1 MLIPN
6 THTMKKNYFI
16 TILAFLFTTGI
27 SAQPV
32 ITYNGNAPQIG
43 DIYNVSGTFGT
54 FDPGPAGGG
63 QSWDFSDVQATLT
76 AGVTAV
82 DPSSTPFADEFP
94 EATLAFRDDDNSLE
108 TYNYWQLTG
117 SELFFLGMGS
127 DPGTNPDIIHYLDP
141 RKIMQYPF
149 AFNDTYT
156 DSYFYA
162 YPSAIM
168 LIHRRGTIIA
178 MADAWGSVKTPA
190 GSYNSTLRIK
200 KVKTYTDSVWN
211 TGGDLM
217 SVTPHTETDFEWYTA
232 TSHYPVL
239 HIQVTEAGSSL
250 SYTSLVGGIEDNP
263 LLSQIS
269 IYPNPA
275 DDIINV
281 RLSDAVSEKIEI
293 ALVNQMG
300 QQLTQLTKTGNHR
313 FSADIGGLAPG
324 VYFIRIK
331 SSSGKS
337 AVSKFIKR

>member
-1 MLIPN
+1 MLTPKA
-6 THTMKKNYFI
+6 HTMKKNYFI
-16 TILAFLFTTGI
+16 IILACLFTIGI
-27 SAQPV
+27 TAQPV

-43 DIYNVSGTFGT
+43 DSYNLSGTFGT
-54 FDPGPAGGG
+54 FDPGLAGGG
-63 QSWDFSDVQATLT
+63 QSWDFSDVQPTIS

-82 DPSSTPFADEFP
+82 DPASTPFTDDFP
-94 EATLAFRDDDNSLE
+94 EASIAFHDNDNSLE
-108 TYNYWQLTG
+108 TYNYWQLIS

-127 DPGTNPDIIHYLDP
+127 DPGTNPDIIHYSDP

-162 YPSAIM
+162 YPSAVM
-168 LIHRRGTIIA
+168 LLHRRGTIIA

-239 HIQVTEAGSSL
+239 HIQVTEAGTSL
-250 SYTSLVGGIEDNP
+250 SYTSLAEGIEDNP
-263 LLSQIS
+263 LLSQFS

-281 RLSDAVSEKIEI
+281 KLSDGISGKVEI
-293 ALVNQMG
+293 SLLSQMG
-300 QQLTQLTKTGNHR
+300 QQLTQFKETGNR
-313 FSADIGGLAPG
+313 QFSADIKGLAPG

-331 SSSGKS
+331 SSSGNQ
-337 AVSKFIKR
+337 ATSKFIKR